1 MQETILTILEE
12 LTGTDEV
19 KNNLKL
25 ELFEEGLL
33 DSLGMV
39 QLLVELEGQ
48 MGVSIPVSEV
58 VREEWGTPEK
68 IIQQVERFAS

>member
-1 MQETILTILEE
+1 MKEEILVILED

-19 KNNLKL
+19 RNDL
-25 ELFEEGLL
+25 ELDLFEEGLL

-48 MGVSIPVSEV
+48 LGVSVPVSEV
-58 VREEWGTPEK
+58 QREEWNTPNK
-68 IIQQVERFAS
+68 IIKQVETLAE